1 MMGAKKGVVRPRW
14 SKVLADLWDNK
25 TRTLLVVLSIAV
37 GVFAIGTIANAYAIL
52 SEDID
57 ASYASVNPANITI
70 VTEPF
75 DDGFVESVRRMPG
88 VADAEGRHHFSVSV
102 ILEGEPRENLDVVAI
117 KDPAASRINLLEP
130 KDGRAIPGENELLI
144 RYESMNPSGY
154 RVGDLLTVELSNGT
168 QRQVPVVG
176 IVADQSAEQDPAN
189 QLWVGYVEH
198 DSLEWL
204 GEHSQYDRLV
214 VTVDGDA
221 SDEDHIES
229 VALAIEDK
237 LERSGRRVFRT
248 LTGVSSEHPTGE
260 MVVAILGIFGALGVL
275 VMVLSGSLIFNT
287 LNALLAQNLRQIGVM
302 KLIGA
307 RSFQILGM
315 YLALILLF
323 GLMALLLAVPTG
335 MLAGYGLASFLAF
348 MMSANLQGFRV
359 FPTTVLIQ
367 LVIALVVPLAAGFIP
382 VNSGSKIS
390 VRRAISDDRPGDEP
404 SVSGL
409 WYRLGSLLQWI
420 SRPVVLSIRNTFRR
434 KGRLVLTLV
443 TLTVSG
449 AIFIAVFN
457 VRVSMQDYMDQMMQ
471 YFLADLTLSLERPYR
486 VSIIEQASLQVPG
499 VEKAEAWS
507 GAAAEIVDQNGE
519 AIENLQ
525 ITAPPAGSVLIDPDM
540 QAGRWLLPGDDK
552 AIVVSEAIRDTY
564 PDIQPGGTLRLS
576 VSGGPEED
584 WTLVGIFSFPS
595 FVGDPLAYV
604 PLESL
609 SGPQH
614 SSTHIASYRLATGDQ
629 SVAGQKRIGAALERH
644 LRSRGFRVSGLIT
657 GAELREMTVQMVSI
671 LVSLLLMMALLTA
684 VVGSIGLTGTMGMN
698 VLERTREIGVMRA
711 IGAVDSAI
719 VKSVVIE
726 GAFIGLISWL
736 IALPLSFPISRLLLA
751 IISTSMGIGRIASA
765 FTPQGMIIWLGVV
778 MVLTALAS
786 LWPARNAARLTIREV
801 LAYE

>member
-1 MMGAKKGVVRPRW
+1 VRPRW

-25 TRTLLVVLSIAV
+25 TRSLLVVLSIAV
-37 GVFAIGTIANAYAIL
+37 GVFAIGTIANAFVIL

-57 ASYASVNPANITI
+57 ASYAAVNPANITI
-70 VTEPF
+70 ITEPF
-75 DDGFVESVRRMPG
+75 DDALVESVRRMPG

-102 ILEGEPRENLDVVAI
+102 ILEDEPRENLDVVAI
-117 KDPAASRINLLEP
+117 KDPTESKINLLEP
-130 KDGRAIPGENELLI
+130 KEGRAVPGENELLI
-144 RYESMNPSGY
+144 KYESMNSPGY
-154 RVGDLLTVELSNGT
+154 RVGDVLTVELANGT
-168 QRQVPVVG
+168 QRRVPVVG
-176 IVADQSAEQDPAN
+176 IVADQSAEQDPSS
-189 QLWVGYVEH
+189 QLWVGYVNH

-204 GEHSQYDRLV
+204 GEYSRYDRLV
-214 VTVDGDA
+214 VTVSGDA
-221 SDEDHIES
+221 NDESHIES

-237 LERSGRRVFRT
+237 LERSGRQVFRT
-248 LTGVSSEHPTGE
+248 LTGVSGEHPMGE

-275 VMVLSGSLIFNT
+275 VMLLSGSLIFNT

-323 GLMALLLAVPTG
+323 GIMALLLAAPAG
-335 MLAGYGLASFLAF
+335 ALAGYGLASFLAF
-348 MMSANLQGFRV
+348 MMGANLQGFRV
-359 FPTTVLIQ
+359 FPSTILIQ

-382 VNSGSKIS
+382 VNSGSRIS
-390 VRRAISDDRPGDEP
+390 VRRAISNDGPGDAP

-409 WYRLGSLLQWI
+409 WHRLGSLMGWL
-420 SRPVVLSIRNTFRR
+420 SRPIVLSIRNTFRR
-434 KGRLVLTLV
+434 KGRLALTLV

-449 AIFIAVFN
+449 AVFIAVFN
-457 VRVSMQDYMDQMMQ
+457 VRISMQDYMDQMMQ
-471 YFLADLTLSLERPYR
+471 YFLADLTLTLERPYR
-486 VSIIEQASLQVPG
+486 VSSIEQATLQVPG
-499 VEKAEAWS
+499 VVKTEAWS
-507 GAAAEIVDQNGE
+507 GAAAEVLDQNGE
-519 AIENLQ
+519 VIENLQ
-525 ITAPPAGSVLIDPDM
+525 ITAPAAGSVLIDPDM
-540 QAGRWLLPGDDK
+540 KAGRWLLPGDEK

-564 PDIQPGGTLRLS
+564 PDIQPGDTLRLS
-576 VSGGPEED
+576 VSGEPDED
-584 WTLVGIFSFPS
+584 WTLVGIFSFPN

-609 SGPQH
+609 PGPQH
-614 SSTHIASYRLATGDQ
+614 SSTHGASYRLATSDQ
-629 SVAGQKRIGAALERH
+629 SVAGQKRIGATLDQY
-644 LRSRGFRVSGLIT
+644 LRSRGYQVSGVIT

-671 LVSLLLMMALLTA
+671 LVSLLLMMAMLTA

-726 GAFIGLISWL
+726 GALIGLISWL
-736 IALPLSFPISRLLLA
+736 IALPLSFPISRLLLT

-765 FTPQGMIIWLGVV
+765 FTPQGMVIWLGVV
-778 MVLTALAS
+778 IALTALAS

>member
-1 MMGAKKGVVRPRW
+1 MMQAKQSVVRPRW

-37 GVFAIGTIANAYAIL
+37 GVFAIGTIANAFLML

-57 ASYASVNPANITI
+57 ASYAAVNPANITI
-70 VTEPF
+70 ITGPF
-75 DDGFVESVRRMPG
+75 DDDFVESVRRMPG
-88 VADAEGRHHFSVSV
+88 VADAEGRHQFSVSV
-102 ILEGEPRENLDVVAI
+102 IQEGEPRENLDVIAI
-117 KDPAASRINLLEP
+117 KDPAGSRINLLEP
-130 KDGRAIPGENELLI
+130 KEGHGIPGENELLI
-144 RYESMNPSGY
+144 KYESMSSPGY
-154 RVGDLLTVELSNGT
+154 RVGDVLTVELSNGT

-176 IVADQSAEQDPAN
+176 LVADQSAEQDPST
-189 QLWVGYVEH
+189 LWLGYVDH

-204 GEHSQYDRLV
+204 GEHSQYDRIV
-214 VTVDGDA
+214 VTVSGDA
-221 SDEDHIES
+221 NDEAHIKS

-237 LERSGRRVFRT
+237 LERSGRQVFRT
-248 LTGVSSEHPTGE
+248 LTAVSGEHPTGE
-260 MVVAILGIFGALGVL
+260 MVVAILGVFGALGVL
-275 VMVLSGSLIFNT
+275 VMLLSGSLIFNT

-307 RSFQILGM
+307 RSLQILGM
-315 YLALILLF
+315 YLVLILLF
-323 GLMALLLAVPTG
+323 GIMALLLAVPSAA
-335 MLAGYGLASFLAF
+335 LAGYGLASFLAF

-359 FPTTVLIQ
+359 FPSTILIQ

-382 VNSGSKIS
+382 VNSGSRIS
-390 VRRAISDDRPGDEP
+390 VRRAISSDRPGQEP

-409 WYRLGSLLQWI
+409 WYRLSSLLRWL
-420 SRPVVLSIRNTFRR
+420 SRPIVLSVRNTFRR

-471 YFLADLTLSLERPYR
+471 YFLADLTLTLERPYR
-486 VSIIEQASLQVPG
+486 VSSIKQAALQVPG
-499 VEKAEAWS
+499 VVKTEAWS
-507 GAAAEIVDQNGE
+507 AAAAEVLDQNGE
-519 AIENLQ
+519 VVENLQ
-525 ITAPPAGSVLIDPDM
+525 ITAPPAGSVLIDPEM
-540 QAGRWLLPGDDK
+540 KAGRWLLPGDGK

-564 PDIQPGGTLRLS
+564 PGIQPGDTLRLS
-576 VSGGPEED
+576 VSGEPEED
-584 WTLVGIFSFPS
+584 WTLVGIFSFPN

-609 SGPQH
+609 SGPLH
-614 SSTHIASYRLATGDQ
+614 SSTHVASYRLATSDQ
-629 SVAGQKRIGAALERH
+629 SVAGQKRIGANLDQY
-644 LRSRGFRVSGLIT
+644 LRSRGYRVSGVMT
-657 GAELREMTVQMVSI
+657 GAEFREMTVQMVSI
-671 LVSLLLMMALLTA
+671 LVVLLLMMALLTA

-719 VKSVVIE
+719 IKSVVIE
-726 GAFIGLISWL
+726 GALIGLISWL

-751 IISTSMGIGRIASA
+751 IISTSMGIGQIASA
-765 FTPQGMIIWLGVV
+765 FTPQGPAIWLVV
-778 MVLTALAS
+778 VLVLTALAS